1 MTRPST
7 APGTHSIARPA
18 LGAAGKRNPVDR
30 IGIIAGGGS
39 LPLEIARSVAGRGGY
54 VHVVMIEGEADSAL
68 RTFPH
73 EILNWAELG
82 RAARSFK
89 RAGLTDII
97 MVGRMSRPSFKTAR
111 PDFGFLASLPQVMK
125 ALRAGG
131 DDAVLRGVV
140 GLLESRRLRVLG
152 VADVAPELLIS
163 DGPLSFQR
171 PSGADEIDIAK
182 GLALVGALGP
192 YDIGQAV
199 IVTDGIVEAIEGAE
213 GTDRMIARV
222 RDRRLEGGLDLAR
235 VRKGVLVKRPKPG
248 QDTRLDLPAIGPDT
262 VAAAAEAGL
271 AGIAGMTGEVLAA
284 SRFEMIAGADRAGL
298 FVAGVAG
305 PEQDAYLEN
314 SYVDPIVF
322 GNTSIPAAAEADVAK
337 GVYAISELARLSTGT
352 ALVIA
357 DGRVLAVGAEES
369 AEDVLY
375 RAAAF
380 LRRKRRSAVVI
391 LGPQTAL
398 DAKLIEAAAHIGLQ
412 GVILTFGAGDGPRHT
427 GPILDIADRL
437 RLFVAGTPIL
447 TPVPIPL
454 GAL

>member
-1 MTRPST
+1 MT
-7 APGTHSIARPA
+7 APKTVPT
-18 LGAAGKRNPVDR
+18 GADKTKPVDR

-39 LPLEIARSVAGRGGY
+39 LPLEVARSVSGRGGY
-54 VHVVMIEGEADSAL
+54 VHVVMIEGEADDAL
-68 RTFPH
+68 QAFPH

-89 RAGLTDII
+89 RAGISDVI
-97 MVGRMSRPSFKTAR
+97 MVGRMARPSFKTAR
-111 PDFGFLASLPQVMK
+111 PDFGFLASLPKVLK

-140 GLLESRRLRVLG
+140 GLLEARRLRVLG
-152 VADVAPELLIS
+152 VTDVAPELLIS
-163 DGPLSFQR
+163 DGPLSFQQ
-171 PSGADEIDIAK
+171 PTGADEIDIAK

-199 IVTDGIVEAIEGAE
+199 IVTDGVVEAIEGAE

-248 QDTRLDLPAIGPDT
+248 QDPRLDMPAIGPDT
-262 VAAAAEAGL
+262 VAAAADAGL

-284 SRFEMIAGADRAGL
+284 SRFEMIARADRAGL
-298 FVAGVAG
+298 FVAGVRG
-305 PEQDAYLEN
+305 PEDNAYLEDAF
-314 SYVDPIVF
+314 VDPIVF
-322 GNTSIPAAAEADVAK
+322 GGVAIPAAAGADVAK
-337 GVYAISELARLSTGT
+337 GVYAMSELAQLSTGS

-357 DGRVLAVGAEES
+357 DGRVLAVGADEGP
-369 AEDVLY
+369 EDVLY

-380 LRRKRRSAVVI
+380 LRKKRRSAVVI

-437 RLFVAGTPIL
+437 RIFVAGTPVL
-447 TPVPIPL
+447 MPASP
-454 GAL
+454 

>member
-1 MTRPST
+1 MT
-7 APGTHSIARPA
+7 GI
-18 LGAAGKRNPVDR
+18 AAGDAIAGKLKPVER

-39 LPLEIARSVAGRGGY
+39 LPLEVARSVAGRGGY
-54 VHVVMIEGEADSAL
+54 VHVVMIEGEADDAL

-73 EILNWAELG
+73 EILNWAEVG

-89 RAGLTDII
+89 RAGLKDII
-97 MVGRMSRPSFKTAR
+97 MVGRMSRPSFKTAK
-111 PDFGFLASLPQVMK
+111 PDFGFLASLPQIMK

-163 DGPLSFQR
+163 EGPLSFQR
-171 PSGADEIDIAK
+171 PGGADEIDIAK

-199 IVTDGIVEAIEGAE
+199 IVTDGVVEAIEGAE

-222 RDRRLEGGLDLAR
+222 RDKRLQGGIDLAR

-262 VAAAAEAGL
+262 VSAAADAGL

-284 SRFEMIAGADRAGL
+284 SRFEMIARADRAGL
-298 FVAGVAG
+298 FVAGVSG
-305 PEQDAYLEN
+305 PEEDAYLEDA
-314 SYVDPIVF
+314 YIDPIVF
-322 GNTSIPAAAEADVAK
+322 GNASIPAVAAADVAR
-337 GVYAISELARLSTGT
+337 GVYAMSELARLSTGS

-357 DGRVLAVGAEES
+357 DGRVLAVGAEEG

-375 RAAAF
+375 RAAPF
-380 LRRKRRSAVVI
+380 IRRKRRSAIIV
-391 LGPQTAL
+391 LGPQMAL
-398 DAKLIEAAAHIGLQ
+398 DAKLIEAAAHIRLQ

-437 RLFVAGTPIL
+437 RLFVAGTPVL
-447 TPVPIPL
+447 QPSSLST